1 MHSHCQG
8 RDVSSR
14 ASLKHAL
21 CATVLFGCAVLT
33 SGCWNGRV
41 LFAME
46 ESYWAAEGGGALLH
60 RSLFRASFAHGYF
73 PGFLLIRTQ
82 EDPVAS
88 LRRELTIH
96 HYRAAVVGPL
106 LSLDPQVFTAVP
118 PSTRLLL
125 VDGASAA
132 APPGNMVRLV
142 FDRREAF
149 RIAGSAAGLAIR
161 HQAGGTLT
169 NALASRIGVLLSIH
183 PSGTEEEL
191 SAFMA
196 GVAQALDGGQP
207 SIRSL
212 SDPVDRNA
220 VQSAIEQMRRDGVE
234 IFLLFMGAP
243 DSWALDTLRNAG
255 GSAIVSDWAPSRAF
269 PAQVFLSVDT
279 DLAGGVARFLAQA
292 HTGEGIVSGPVRI
305 VAGKALPIPSE
316 VAAQVAA
323 R

>member
-1 MHSHCQG
+1 MHLHCQG
-8 RDVSSR
+8 QDVSSR
-14 ASLKHAL
+14 ASLKRAL
-21 CATVLFGCAVLT
+21 CAAVLVGCAVLT

-46 ESYWAAEGGGALLH
+46 ESYWAAEGGDALLH
-60 RSLFRASFAHGYF
+60 RPLFRTSLANGYF

-88 LRRELTIH
+88 LRRELTIR

-125 VDGASAA
+125 VDGVGAA
-132 APPGNMVRLV
+132 APPGNAARLV

-149 RIAGSAAGLAIR
+149 RIAGSAAGLAVR
-161 HQAGGTLT
+161 YQAGGTVT
-169 NALASRIGVLLSIH
+169 NALASRIGVLVSMH
-183 PSGTEEEL
+183 PSGTPEEL
-191 SAFMA
+191 SAFVA
-196 GVAQALDGGQP
+196 GVAQSLDGGQP
-207 SIRSL
+207 SVRSL
-212 SDPVDRNA
+212 SDPVDRNV

-243 DSWALDTLRNAG
+243 DSWALDTLRKTG
-255 GSAIVSDWAPSRAF
+255 GSAIVSDWAASHAF

-279 DLAGGVARFLAQA
+279 DLPGGVARFLAHA
-292 HTGEGIVSGPVRI
+292 SNGEGMVSGPVRI

-316 VAAQVAA
+316 VAAQVAP